1 MIQQMNANVTQTV
14 IPPGFSSTLELR
26 PQIFPEIS
34 KRREGRNE
42 ENSVYLLTEYLIDH
56 LSNIYIFKNPEE
68 IKRFLLSNTD
78 LIEILVSAPEHIR
91 RIFGNVPI
99 YLELH
104 HDPEEDWDELFI
116 VIKSNYPPKTAV
128 DLENK
133 LFDEWFIYI
142 VDKVAT
148 RLNYTEEPL

>member
-1 MIQQMNANVTQTV
+1 MIEQMNANIIQPP
-14 IPPGFSSTLELR
+14 IPHGISYVLEPRSLK
-26 PQIFPEIS
+26 FPDIY
-34 KRREGRNE
+34 REEGNE
-42 ENSVYLLTEYLIDH
+42 ENSVYLQSQYLINY
-56 LSNIYIFKNPEE
+56 LSKIYIFKNPQE
-68 IKRFLLSNTD
+68 IKMFLLSNRD

-116 VIKSNYPPKTAV
+116 VIRSNYSPRKASE
-128 DLENK
+128 LKNM

-142 VDKVAT
+142 IDKVAT